1 MDQSLTQPSTD
12 KERLDRL
19 DLILSILEQL
29 TQDLHLSKCDIKTA
43 IRDIGMQ
50 QESLS
55 DSVVRLRV
63 ILQDIDARLHGIELR
78 QQRQNSST

>member
-29 TQDLHLSKCDIKTA
+29 TQDLHLAKCDIKIA

-50 QESLS
+50 QDSLS